1 MDINKIK
8 PPAGYGKEFE
18 ISGETRPGSKSQGS
32 FSGATAKLDH
42 SARTRTLEAAAQFT
56 KSQLSDAGKL
66 ESMIRA
72 CASELIDSGQKFT
85 GPLSAADKQAVQNF
99 LSTDPCFRQRVESY
113 LQKILT

>member
-18 ISGETRPGSKSQGS
+18 ISGETRLGSQPQSS
-32 FSGATAKLDH
+32 FPATTAKVDH
-42 SARTRTLEAAAQFT
+42 SAATRTLEAVAQFH
-56 KSQLSDAGKL
+56 KGQLSDPGQL

-99 LSTDPCFRQRVESY
+99 LARDPCFRQQVESY
-113 LQKILT
+113 LQKTLT